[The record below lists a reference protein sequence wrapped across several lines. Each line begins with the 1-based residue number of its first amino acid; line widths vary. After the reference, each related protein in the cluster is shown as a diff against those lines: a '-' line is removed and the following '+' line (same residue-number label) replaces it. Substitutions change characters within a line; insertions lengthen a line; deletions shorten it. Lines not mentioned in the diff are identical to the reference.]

1 MIMVFEMKTKGI
13 QGNRAMVQP
22 FSNMV
27 NTINYTLVLMF
38 EVQKKGLW
46 NIVMGQHYRNIY
58 IFSNR
63 NGTTWSFLSTIYIL
77 PHLRQSDTKHYFHV
91 QKIF

>member
-1 MIMVFEMKTKGI
+1 MILVFEIKTKGI

-38 EVQKKGLW
+38 EVQKKAYGILLW
-46 NIVMGQHYRNIY
+46 VNTT
-58 IFSNR
+58 
-63 NGTTWSFLSTIYIL
+63 GTFT
-77 PHLRQSDTKHYFHV
+77 YFQIGMEQLGHSLV
-91 QKIF
+91 LYTYYPT